1 MSKATVF
8 LERVVQRELGICLW
22 LNRACRY
29 SWIREFFATISWL
42 GDGKFWY
49 TLMLL
54 LPIWYGKQGLSVTAE
69 MAVVGIVALALYKI
83 IKSSTVR
90 PRPYTV
96 HHAINNGTAPLDHY
110 SFPSGH
116 TMHAVGFTMIATEYF
131 PALGWILL
139 PFAALVALSRVI
151 LGLHY
156 PTDVVIGA
164 TIGFTLASTSFT
176 FLTF

>member
-8 LERVVQRELGICLW
+8 LDRMVQRELGICLW

-29 SWIREFFATISWL
+29 SIIRETFSTISWL

-49 TLMLL
+49 ILMLI
-54 LPIWYGKQGLSVTAE
+54 LPLWYGAEGLTVTIK
-69 MAVVGIVALALYKI
+69 MLFVGLLALAIYKV
-83 IKSSTVR
+83 IKSTTVR
-90 PRPYTV
+90 PRPYTI
-96 HHAINNGTAPLDHY
+96 HQAINIGTAPLDHY

-116 TMHAVGFTMIATEYF
+116 TMHAVGFTIIATYYYPE
-131 PALGWILL
+131 LGWILI
-139 PFAALVALSRVI
+139 PFAVLIALSRII

-164 TIGFTLASTSFT
+164 VIGFTLATASLPF
-176 FLTF
+176 